1 MEIFAIGKLYRII
14 FAAKF
19 PQANAARGK
28 TLIHLAGMVPV
39 LPRRLTSFGTRGS
52 IILATKRPLRAPK
65 RTRTRAR
72 AGRRAGSQNLRFCH
86 PAEPENSVD
95 TGRALAYL
103 GFRHL
108 RLHVT
113 GVITPWG

>member
-39 LPRRLTSFGTRGS
+39 LPRRL
-52 IILATKRPLRAPK
+52 APMEE
-65 RTRTRAR
+65 RRAR
-72 AGRRAGSQNLRFCH
+72 HRQTAR
-86 PAEPENSVD
+86 
-95 TGRALAYL
+95 
-103 GFRHL
+103 
-108 RLHVT
+108 
-113 GVITPWG
+113 